1 MNPWERLAA
10 AAGMADPAWLALT
23 VPGLLAGVTLAAAM
37 AARRQAR
44 TLAGLALV
52 NAMGLL
58 ASTRGAPDGWM
69 ALAACATLALCAL
82 LARQGASRRRL
93 AAALAA
99 ACLAGLAWMLPPRLA
114 PAGLAAVI
122 SALAQAACVILLAA
136 HASRTGRRGAP
147 GARHARGQAQA
158 PSEAAQLRE
167 LLAAHRHAAALLA
180 HELRGPLAT
189 LGAASQSLEL
199 ALAGTG
205 EEIDARLACMRRAI
219 CRLDELAGKFVT
231 HERLARRM
239 IDPQQE
245 AVDLASLAHEVVAA
259 MQPDTAHVLHIVPG
273 APAHGWCDR
282 ALCAEVLRNLIH
294 NAVKYSPADQPVTIA
309 FGRAP
314 DGAVWISVADQGPGI
329 AAEDLARVFD
339 ADYRGTPHR
348 ETRGTGQGLY
358 LSRQICLR
366 QGGNLEVDSTPGRGA
381 GTAAPPVSPRRN
393 PDRRM
398 RRARLRMMEASSSR
412 STGLVT

>member
-1 MNPWERLAA
+1 MSAHRRSRPTDPERARVVDVHPAAPSAVLRHSSRCLTQGLSLLVLTMAVLTIAATTALNNKVRALAEPPPQPARLLVHQVSAELARLYEAARDVRDHADPTPQALDDFIARVHTLTGLVAA
-10 AAGMADPAWLALT
+10 AKGET
-23 VPGLLAGVTLAAAM
+23 
-37 AARRQAR
+37 
-44 TLAGLALV
+44 
-52 NAMGLL
+52 
-58 ASTRGAPDGWM
+58 DG
-69 ALAACATLALCAL
+69 
-82 LARQGASRRRL
+82 
-93 AAALAA
+93 
-99 ACLAGLAWMLPPRLA
+99 
-114 PAGLAAVI
+114 
-122 SALAQAACVILLAA
+122 
-136 HASRTGRRGAP
+136 
-147 GARHARGQAQA
+147 RHGPAQA

-205 EEIDARLACMRRAI
+205 EEIDAPLARMRRAI

-239 IDPQQE
+239 IDPQHE

-381 GTAAPPVSPRRN
+381 RFIMRLAGAPQPAN
-393 PDRRM
+393 
-398 RRARLRMMEASSSR
+398 
-412 STGLVT
+412 T